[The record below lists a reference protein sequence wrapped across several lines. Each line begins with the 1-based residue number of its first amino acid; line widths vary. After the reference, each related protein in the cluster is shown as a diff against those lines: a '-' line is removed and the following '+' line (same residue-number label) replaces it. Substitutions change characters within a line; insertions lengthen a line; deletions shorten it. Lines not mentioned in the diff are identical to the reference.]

1 MKIETEL
8 TIISGFVGFSLGV
21 CIMMVVNTNKEYK
34 MYEQSIQLNSDTEFL
49 IHENINDCEDMI
61 GWIKEDILNGDDS
74 TMYYIYV
81 PKLQGMVDHN
91 RNLLYT
97 TTWQYDQSQYEY
109 DYQ

>member
-1 MKIETEL
+1 MKVETEL

-21 CIMMVVNTNKEYK
+21 CIMMVVNTNQEYE
-34 MYEQSIQLNSDTEFL
+34 MYEQSIQLDSDTEFL
-49 IHENINDCEDMI
+49 IHENIGDCEDMI
-61 GWIKEDILNGDDS
+61 EWMKEDIFNEGDS
-74 TMYYIYV
+74 TMYYIYI